1 MNIGLERGNLIVV
14 PRPSRPT
21 LSQEEKEREREGG
34 REGEREGEKEGG
46 RSSREEH
53 SSEASLGVNAKEIS
67 RRTELSNITNFVGTE
82 ARWRRRRRSSPA
94 VAAARQGAPRGHV
107 LLKSWHSSMGLAEQS
122 LRRDAFC
129 DATLS
134 QQASSLGVVGDWAA
148 ARALLASAI
157 LLRCM

>member
-53 SSEASLGVNAKEIS
+53 SSDVQSLGVNA
-67 RRTELSNITNFVGTE
+67 
-82 ARWRRRRRSSPA
+82 
-94 VAAARQGAPRGHV
+94 
-107 LLKSWHSSMGLAEQS
+107 
-122 LRRDAFC
+122 
-129 DATLS
+129 

-148 ARALLASAI
+148 VRALLVSAM
-157 LLRCM
+157 LLRCLAAWP